1 MRLRRFN
8 KFLPCMVLAL
18 TLFIGFSPKS
28 YAGGIPVIDPEE
40 IAETIAQY
48 IRQGMQW
55 LLQKEQFTLQ
65 NRNTLALAAE
75 IWTLANNI
83 VNQVHNLD
91 NAIQYLSRVIC
102 EWMQKGRV
110 YSQYSLSKVHQ
121 VVR

>member
-1 MRLRRFN
+1 MFSLP
-8 KFLPCMVLAL
+8 KILLSMFLVL
-18 TLFIGFSPKS
+18 TLFVGFSPKS
-28 YAGGIPVIDPEE
+28 HAQGIPVTNAEQL
-40 IAETIAQY
+40 AETILQY
-48 IRQGMQW
+48 IRQGFQW
-55 LLQKEQFTLQ
+55 LLQKEQFILQ

>member
-1 MRLRRFN
+1 MSLRRFN
-8 KFLPCMVLAL
+8 KFLSGMVLAL
-18 TLFIGFSPKS
+18 TLFVGFSPQS
-28 YAGGIPVIDPEE
+28 YAGGIPVFDPELF
-40 IAETIAQY
+40 AETVAQY

-55 LLQKEQFTLQ
+55 LLQQEQFIVQ

-75 IWTLANNI
+75 IWTLANSI
-83 VNQVHNLD
+83 INQVHNLD

>member
-55 LLQKEQFTLQ
+55 ILQKEQFILQ
-65 NRNTLALAAE
+65 NRNTFALAAE
-75 IWTLANNI
+75 IWTLANSI

>member
-1 MRLRRFN
+1 
-8 KFLPCMVLAL
+8 MVIAL

-28 YAGGIPVIDPEE
+28 HAQGIPVTNAEQL
-40 IAETIAQY
+40 AETILQY
-48 IRQGMQW
+48 IRQGFQW
-55 LLQKEQFTLQ
+55 ILQKEQFILQ
-65 NRNTLALAAE
+65 NRNTLALTAE

-91 NAIQYLSRVIC
+91 NAIQYLSRVIF

>member
-1 MRLRRFN
+1 MKLRRFN
-8 KFLPCMVLAL
+8 KFVSSIVLAL
-18 TLFIGFSPKS
+18 TLFISFSPQS
-28 YAGGIPVIDPEE
+28 HAQGIPVTDHEE
-40 IAETIAQY
+40 IAETFAQY

-55 LLQKEQFTLQ
+55 LLQQEQFIVQ

-75 IWTLANNI
+75 IWTLANSI
-83 VNQVHNLD
+83 VNQVRDLD